1 MTDALPG
8 GMLATDIFF
17 TTPGADSCGGLTTVT
32 CTSADLDPGEGY
44 TVLITATS
52 PSSPTSL
59 SNVASLTVASPSES
73 SNARARTAVSL
84 MAPAGSPGRVATRLT
99 SHLDL
104 PPADGSTQAQVTFNE
119 FSSAVTDNSGPSTHD
134 VPGRS
139 GENIVEGFVTKNPRG
154 EGVWRFDFRGAPG
167 FLAGSF
173 LVDTGQVVSRLT
185 HEIVFRVAPGVR
197 RVRFRYR
204 LE

>member
-1 MTDALPG
+1 M
-8 GMLATDIFF
+8 
-17 TTPGADSCGGLTTVT
+17 
-32 CTSADLDPGEGY
+32 
-44 TVLITATS
+44 
-52 PSSPTSL
+52 
-59 SNVASLTVASPSES
+59 
-73 SNARARTAVSL
+73 
-84 MAPAGSPGRVATRLT
+84 
-99 SHLDL
+99 
-104 PPADGSTQAQVTFNE
+104 
-119 FSSAVTDNSGPSTHD
+119 TDNSGRSTHE